1 MVEKLIYPLKL
12 CHNSSRTP
20 PVPDKTQRSYQVGYT
35 HIYIYISHYI
45 SKYPMMFPSSLVW
58 LNPSTSPFL
67 IPRPH
72 SGHSAP
78 GGTCGASAG
87 ARLATLGRQPRFAEW
102 FTNSP
107 GAGAVVVI
115 GWLFGCGV
123 GKASFP
129 KWWGNPHIDDFP
141 MKI

>member
-1 MVEKLIYPLKL
+1 
-12 CHNSSRTP
+12 
-20 PVPDKTQRSYQVGYT
+20 
-35 HIYIYISHYI
+35 
-45 SKYPMMFPSSLVW
+45 MMFPSSLVW

-78 GGTCGASAG
+78 GGSCGASAG

-115 GWLFGCGV
+115 GWLAPGAV
-123 GKASFP
+123 LEK
-129 KWWGNPHIDDFP
+129 PHFRNGGETPI
-141 MKI
+141 